1 MMYIILLLLA
11 LFGAAL
17 SQTSLSAA
25 DKQTI
30 LNEHNRLR
38 GMVSPTAANMLRM
51 VSLGGWYKIRVQCL
65 LDHIHLKII
74 MKLRVIANSICM

>member
-1 MMYIILLLLA
+1 MLLLV

-17 SQTSLSAA
+17 SQTELSVA

-38 GMVSPTAANMLRM
+38 GMVSPTVANMLRM
-51 VSLGGWYKIRVQCL
+51 VSLSDGGILKRVQTL
-65 LDHIHLKII
+65 LDCHLETI
-74 MKLRVIANSICM
+74 L